1 MGFSPKIKTIAKA
14 VKADEKALA
23 EAVKADEKALAETV
37 KGRSSTPPSPP
48 VLRRGYGIQRS
59 SYEAKKLHQD
69 QFSNVNAQFEN
80 FLKKQIEFHETELKN
95 MKQTLKIF
103 KQKKGPYNN
112 HVVKTI
118 GDFIYMKNSS
128 EKKRFYRKTRKH

>member
-1 MGFSPKIKTIAKA
+1 MGFSPKIKTI
-14 VKADEKALA
+14 A
-23 EAVKADEKALAETV
+23 EAVKADEKALADAV
-37 KGRSSTPPSPP
+37 KDRSSTPPPSPP

-103 KQKKGPYNN
+103 KQKKGPYNIQ
-112 HVVKTI
+112 VLKTI
-118 GDFIYMKNSS
+118 GDFIYMKNRSG
-128 EKKRFYRKTRKH
+128 KKRVNRKTRKH